1 MINSIENLTS
11 ETARRIL
18 LEAKNSGVSVE
29 DYLEE
34 IANESLLKNV
44 ENLLNGDESQVR
56 TVSEKIDLSES
67 HEWLKENRQK
77 YIGKWVV
84 LDGGRLIGAGYDPR
98 PFVEQARKDGVKIP
112 FVKFVEDDR
121 EPFTGGWF

>member
-1 MINSIENLTS
+1 MINSIENLNS

-18 LEAKNSGVSVE
+18 LEAKNNGVSVE

-34 IANESLLKNV
+34 IANENPAN
-44 ENLLNGDESQVR
+44 ENGNEAR
-56 TVSEKIDLSES
+56 TVSERVDLSKS

-84 LDGGRLIGAGYDPR
+84 LDGGRFIGAGDDPR
-98 PFVEQARKDGVKIP
+98 PFVEQARQTGVKIP

-121 EPFTGGWF
+121 EPFTGGWL

>member
-1 MINSIENLTS
+1 MENLSS

-34 IANESLLKNV
+34 IANE
-44 ENLLNGDESQVR
+44 NLTSGNGDVPQVR
-56 TVSEKIDLSES
+56 TVSEKVDLSKS

-84 LDGGRLIGAGYDPR
+84 LDGDRFIGAGSDPR
-98 PFVEQARKDGVKIP
+98 PFVEQARQTGVKVP

-121 EPFTGGWF
+121 EPFTGGWL